1 VTQRIRRCTP
11 GDAEAI
17 AAIYDPIVANTIV
30 SFEETPPGADRFPWL
45 ALESDGRFAGY
56 VYASQHR
63 ARAGYRWSVDV
74 SVYVAPEARRQ
85 GVARR
90 LYRSLFEVLA
100 TQGYYGAFAGVT
112 LPNDPS
118 VRLHQRRLHD
128 ARNLPQRR
136 IQIRQMARRDVARA
150 LS

>member
-1 VTQRIRRCTP
+1 
-11 GDAEAI
+11 
-17 AAIYDPIVANTIV
+17 
-30 SFEETPPGADRFPWL
+30 
-45 ALESDGRFAGY
+45 
-56 VYASQHR
+56 
-63 ARAGYRWSVDV
+63 VDV

-100 TQGYYGAFAGVT
+100 TQGYCGAFAGVT

-118 VRLHQRRLHD
+118 VRLHRSVGFMTLGTYHSVGFKFGRWLDVMWLERRLRPAD
-128 ARNLPQRR
+128 SAPAEPRP
-136 IQIRQMARRDVARA
+136 